1 MLNSFWG
8 KFGQRENMVQVQYVK
23 DPAVLF
29 NKLTSTNSKVTD
41 LNFVSNSMVAM
52 HWRHDED
59 FAETSGKTNVIVAAY
74 TTAQA
79 RLKLYSYLEVLGR
92 RVLYC
97 DTDSVVFY
105 SKKDDLKLPLGD
117 YLGELTDE
125 TPCNSIQTF
134 VTGGPKNYAYVLKRP
149 QPDGTKTCSKIRGIT
164 LNYKN
169 QLQIDYSTIERMVKS
184 DSHDSIVL
192 TDTSTISRDKFATA
206 LLTTRATKVYRIVF
220 DKRVRTD
227 NFGSLPYGF

>member
-29 NKLTSTNSKVTD
+29 NKLASNNSKVTD

-125 TPCNSIQTF
+125 TPGNSIQTF

-169 QLQIDYSTIERMVKS
+169 LMDKS
-184 DSHDSIVL
+184 YSHDSIVL